1 MEPSIKY
8 KSTEKTGNGFKVKV
22 TDDPIK
28 TLFTLNS
35 DTDISIAYTNT
46 SHNEF
51 REICQFF
58 GSGTF
63 NIKPYLR
70 DEIKFSHVYQTA
82 AVQDPPAGYV
92 DICKLRALNFTAG
105 KYQQTSPYIIFLNA
119 TQSSTAHNHYWYG
132 QNEREEAA
140 NNRNLSDVYL
150 VSDFEVNKAIFYATV
165 RGYTKT
171 EYDNYLA
178 TGTTVSDH
186 DINLWDFIASPSD
199 YYISHF
205 GMVAQF
211 TWNED
216 NSRWDSV
223 HTNCRITPALLF
235 NAGTA
240 KGITNINNA
249 YFAGTYSGSTET
261 QISNN
266 TAQSSRHTSRTGTL
280 SGKSM
285 GQLYDQIIDTS
296 WCIGSPIDLEF
307 DPDMLQTDWDNNNEA
322 TIAFSG
328 NTDKKEYYTDYHYTL
343 FGWEEY
349 SWGYNY
355 GTSEGVPCH
364 CTKYEFHLQRLI
376 KGESVSALMA
386 SCGVYVTDTSNL
398 TTFRG
403 YSLTPT
409 SLKSSHIKLGEM
421 LPDGSTSG
429 VWINGNNLDE
439 YTGPNKTGSII
450 HPDYN
455 PTPPAPRPGPYDDDP
470 WHGVSFSGV
479 QVGGIGAFARCY
491 YMTSTELQNLRSWM
505 GSTSVPEGFDPMAQI
520 IGLSQVP
527 VPLSGDAPENIQFI
541 NSSAVYDPGVT
552 SRVVDS
558 GVASQ
563 YAMGAPIKYSLGS
576 ININRRMQE
585 RGEPYLDYSC
595 QVELY
600 LPLVG
605 VFSLDTQAV
614 MGRTIAAEAI
624 LDPVSG
630 TLAAYAWVEKDGQR
644 LPIAYGSTSIGV
656 DLPVTAQQYSVA
668 RAALKQA
675 NAQLGTS
682 LLSSALTMIAA
693 ATSSGNAAAR
703 GGQSISSGAN
713 NAVAGNAY
721 AQSASIA
728 ASQTMLSQTGNVF
741 GSFMEWGRTV
751 RQLSYGN
758 NTAISGSFGGS
769 TAQWSYPFEAYVKII
784 RPRYEKPANYNHSQ
798 GVPCVQAK
806 TIGSCTGFIQCINV
820 DVSGITRATDL
831 ERQAIQA
838 ALCNGVYAGRGQ

>member
-58 GSGTF
+58 GAGTF

-216 NSRWDSV
+216 NSRWDAV

-249 YFAGTYSGSTET
+249 YFAGTFSGSTET
-261 QISNN
+261 QMSSNVS
-266 TAQSSRHTSRTGTL
+266 QSVRHTSRTGTL

-285 GQLYDQIIDTS
+285 GQLYDQIIDSS
-296 WCIGSPIDLEF
+296 WCIGSPIDLEL
-307 DPDMLQTDWDNNNEA
+307 DPDMIQSDWDNNNEA
-322 TIAFSG
+322 TIAFSRT
-328 NTDKKEYYTDYHYTL
+328 TDKKEYYTDYHYTL
-343 FGWEEY
+343 YGWEEY

-386 SCGVYVTDTSNL
+386 SCGVYVTDTGNT

-403 YSLTPT
+403 YNLTPT

-429 VWINGNNLDE
+429 VWINGPDLDE
-439 YTGPNKTGSII
+439 YTGPNKTGSIV
-450 HPDYN
+450 HPGYN
-455 PTPPAPRPGPYDDDP
+455 PSPAPPPSGDDEDNTDPIPTVGAPYA
-470 WHGVSFSGV
+470 S
-479 QVGGIGAFARCY
+479 
-491 YMTSTELQNLRSWM
+491 
-505 GSTSVPEGFDPMAQI
+505 
-520 IGLSQVP
+520 GLSR
-527 VPLSGDAPENIQFI
+527 
-541 NSSAVYDPGVT
+541 YYVT
-552 SRVVDS
+552 TA
-558 GVASQ
+558 ASPILAHISE
-563 YAMGAPIKYSLGS
+563 AMGAWNLKDTGKDLYKNIISCKLIKSPAPI
-576 ININRRMQE
+576 
-585 RGEPYLDYSC
+585 
-595 QVELY
+595 
-600 LPLVG
+600 
-605 VFSLDTQAV
+605 
-614 MGRTIAAEAI
+614 
-624 LDPVSG
+624 PVSG
-630 TLAAYAWVEKDGQR
+630 SEPFTVYGVTLQYE
-644 LPIAYGSTSIGV
+644 GSDIT
-656 DLPVTAQQYSVA
+656 LPVVSDNPTASFGSYTIPRKFGDFRDYAPYTRCEIYLPYCGWTALPSHVVGRSVSVTYYTDIIA
-668 RAALKQA
+668 
-675 NAQLGTS
+675 GTCKAVVYCNS
-682 LLSSALTMIAA
+682 
-693 ATSSGNAAAR
+693 
-703 GGQSISSGAN
+703 
-713 NAVAGNAY
+713 NAVAEAAGVIGLDIPMVTENAGAKAEAVTMGLLAY
-721 AQSASIA
+721 GKAGLQTALGVGAAVATKGKAGVKTALSGLENVVSAY
-728 ASQTMLSQTGNVF
+728 SQTAMAFNQNYTEINGKNGDGCCIAGIS
-741 GSFMEWGRTV
+741 
-751 RQLSYGN
+751 
-758 NTAISGSFGGS
+758 AI
-769 TAQWSYPFEAYVKII
+769 VIKII
-784 RPRYEKPANYNHSQ
+784 RPKYGSNTTPPYVPAEYPHTVGYVSMKSMK
-798 GVPCVQAK
+798 V
-806 TIGSCTGFIQCINV
+806 GSVTGLLVGANV
-820 DVSGITRATDL
+820 DVSGIAGATDR
-831 ERQAIQA
+831 EKEIIKRTIENGIIVNA
-838 ALCNGVYAGRGQ
+838 APSP